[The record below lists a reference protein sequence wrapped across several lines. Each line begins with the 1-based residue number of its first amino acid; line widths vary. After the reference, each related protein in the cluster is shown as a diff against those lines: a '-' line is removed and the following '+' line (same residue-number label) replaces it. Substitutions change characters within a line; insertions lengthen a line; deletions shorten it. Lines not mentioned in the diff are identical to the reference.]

1 MPREKKSPEPV
12 PPAETPQDSQ
22 ALAVLPPDQPET
34 PLAVIQEKEPSSADK
49 NPRPATA
56 PGTSLAQ
63 VLRRILVFL
72 LKLGLFLLLLAAL
85 AAGVYFGWPIVY
97 NQYVLPV
104 QNHTAQLA
112 ILETQAQ
119 QDREQLSALQTRVPL
134 LATGQAQQA
143 TTLTEQAS
151 NLQQLKAVL
160 ESQNRSLADLQATQT
175 GLRAGDETRL
185 TQIEHEVVLLKSME
199 LLSRARLF
207 LYQSNFGLAK
217 QDIQAARELLA
228 GTDLAEVVQ
237 RLDLTLSRLPDF
249 PVPASGDLDIAWQ
262 ILLQELPQGDST
274 PFPPALSETPTPTPY
289 LPVLS
294 LTPTFTPSVPALS
307 LTTTSTPSV
316 PALSDTP
323 APASLTLAPGDT
335 PYPTSTATP

>member
-112 ILETQAQ
+112 TLETRAQ
-119 QDREQLSALQTRVPL
+119 QDQEQLSALQTRVPL
-134 LATGQAQQA
+134 LATRQAQQA
-143 TTLTEQAS
+143 STLAEQAS
-151 NLQQLKAVL
+151 NLEMLRAAF
-160 ESQNRSLADLQATQT
+160 ESQSRSLADLQATQT

-185 TQIEHEVVLLKSME
+185 IQIEREVALLKSME

-217 QDIQAARELLA
+217 QDVQAARELLA
-228 GTDLAEVVQ
+228 SLLTSSSQPADTDLAEVVQ

-307 LTTTSTPSV
+307 
-316 PALSDTP
+316 DTP
-323 APASLTLAPGDT
+323 TPVPFILIPSDT
-335 PYPTSTATP
+335 PYPTGTATP

>member
-1 MPREKKSPEPV
+1 MPREKKNPESLPS
-12 PPAETPQDSQ
+12 AETPQDSE

-34 PLAVIQEKEPSSADK
+34 PLAVLQEKEPSSA
-49 NPRPATA
+49 NETQRPAA
-56 PGTSLAQ
+56 TSGASWVHTLM
-63 VLRRILVFL
+63 RILVFL

-85 AAGVYFGWPIVY
+85 AAGAYFGWPIIDH
-97 NQYVLPV
+97 QYVLPV

-217 QDIQAARELLA
+217 QDVQAARELLA
-228 GTDLAEVVQ
+228 SLLTSSSQPADTDLAEVVQ

-307 LTTTSTPSV
+307 
-316 PALSDTP
+316 DTP
-323 APASLTLAPGDT
+323 TPVPFILIPSDT
-335 PYPTSTATP
+335 PYPTGTATP